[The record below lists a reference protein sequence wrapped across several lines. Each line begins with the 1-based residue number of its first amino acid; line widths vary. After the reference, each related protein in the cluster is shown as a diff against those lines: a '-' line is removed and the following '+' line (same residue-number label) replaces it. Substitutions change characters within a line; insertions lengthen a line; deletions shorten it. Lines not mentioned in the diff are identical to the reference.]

1 MEMIHNGIEV
11 DNLPETAHCRAD
23 IYQRNPMELEECPC
37 GERKCDGD
45 CYYYSEERKITWKN

>member
-1 MEMIHNGIEV
+1 MIHNGIEV